1 MSGGTPTDD
10 VWERIFRERSWGRW
24 PAEEVV
30 RAVAR
35 IGRPGLRVLEVGC
48 GAGAQLWY
56 LAHEGHLPIGLDFAP
71 AALGQAAARV
81 TEEDL
86 TVPLVRGDARALP
99 FADASYD
106 VVLDVEAWSCL
117 PADAA
122 AHAWREASRV
132 LEPGGRVVSIGF
144 TARTAGSDSGTQV
157 DPHTVRDM
165 TRGPL
170 AELGT
175 ISFLDAAR
183 VDDLVASVGLRLD
196 DVQVR
201 TRTVGPEHELIEEL
215 VVVAA
220 R

>member
-1 MSGGTPTDD
+1 MTDD
-10 VWERIFRERSWGRW
+10 VWDRIFRERSWGRW

-30 RAVAR
+30 RAIAR

-56 LAHEGHLPIGLDFAP
+56 LAHEGHAPVGLDFAP
-71 AALGQAAARV
+71 AALGLAAARV
-81 TEEDL
+81 ADEGI

-106 VVLDVEAWSCL
+106 VVLDVETF
-117 PADAA
+117 
-122 AHAWREASRV
+122 AHVPPGGVEPAWREAARV
-132 LEPGGRVVSIGF
+132 LEPGGRLVSIGF
-144 TARTAGSDSGTQV
+144 TAGTAGSDSGTPV
-157 DPHTVRDM
+157 DPHTVRDL

-170 AELGT
+170 AALGT

-183 VDDLVASVGLRLD
+183 ADALAASVGLRLD
-196 DVQVR
+196 DLQVR
-201 TRTVGPEHELIEEL
+201 TRTVGSEHELIEEL
-215 VVVAA
+215 VVVAT